1 MSMKDSLRIRN
12 SNQEGYSITS
22 MVFLPKQHNVTPV
35 LGFCQIPQT
44 EGHAVEQDS
53 SVEMV
58 RDQEKWRNR

>member
-1 MSMKDSLRIRN
+1 
-12 SNQEGYSITS
+12 

-44 EGHAVEQDS
+44 EGHAVDQDS
-53 SVEMV
+53 SFEMV